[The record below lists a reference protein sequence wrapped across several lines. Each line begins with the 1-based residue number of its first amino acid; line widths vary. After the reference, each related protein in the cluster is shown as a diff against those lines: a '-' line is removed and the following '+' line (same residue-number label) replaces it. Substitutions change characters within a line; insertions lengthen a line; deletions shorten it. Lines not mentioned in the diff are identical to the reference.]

1 MREARIVDQPDLP
14 PHRCS
19 RCLAGG
25 TSRDFFVDLGFETEF
40 DGVVYLCNICF
51 IDVATTSKLFLT
63 VGDHYKQMAELTL
76 IAEQYD
82 TLTNKMLEWNALFT
96 KLTGNDLYEFFD
108 NLEKVT
114 DGPDSKPAHRN
125 VVNDPGQS
133 TVDEQVIE
141 SAGLAVK
148 LNFS

>member
-14 PHRCS
+14 PHRCN
-19 RCLAGG
+19 RCLAGA
-25 TSRDFFVDLGFETEF
+25 TTRDFFVDLGFETEF

-51 IDVATTSKLFLT
+51 IDVATTSKMFITLDDHIARVSALVT
-63 VGDHYKQMAELTL
+63 VAKN
-76 IAEQYD
+76 YD
-82 TLTNKMLEWNALFT
+82 VLTNKNLQWNALFT

-114 DGPDSKPAHRN
+114 DGLPDRN
-125 VVNDPGQS
+125 VVDDSGQPDV
-133 TVDEQVIE
+133 TEQVIE

>member
-14 PHRCS
+14 PHRCN

-51 IDVATTSKLFLT
+51 IDIGNTSKLFLT
-63 VGDHYKQMAELTL
+63 VEEHTFRLAALVEVAKS
-76 IAEQYD
+76 YD
-82 TLTNKMLEWNALFT
+82 LLTNKNLQWNALFT
-96 KLTGNDLYEFFD
+96 KLTGNDLYDFFD

-114 DGPDSKPAHRN
+114 DGLGPATIHVKPN
-125 VVNDPGQS
+125 SGQPPV
-133 TVDEQVIE
+133 TEQVVE
-141 SAGLAVK
+141 SANLAVK